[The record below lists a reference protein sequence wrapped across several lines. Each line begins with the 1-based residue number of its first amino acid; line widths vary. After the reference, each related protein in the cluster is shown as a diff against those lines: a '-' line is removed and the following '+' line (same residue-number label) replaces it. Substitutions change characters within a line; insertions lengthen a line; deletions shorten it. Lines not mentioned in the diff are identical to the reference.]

1 MSNPLPQRTGRR
13 SPDPGT
19 ATSEEQSHTSRS
31 HSELS
36 SISLQLA
43 LIHLVSRVFPGMAF
57 CGDTL
62 PLGCQGDPSNGYT
75 SAELAGTGLWN
86 ISETQR
92 QRDKQTNLPSSAHLP
107 YPQHA
112 PTPANPPFFLLRKG
126 EASNGYQPASAYHV
140 AVRLGMS
147 FPAEASQGT
156 PVRGKGQR

>member
-1 MSNPLPQRTGRR
+1 MERENPQKVHQSPGKSMSNPLPQRTGRR

-107 YPQHA
+107 YPQQ
-112 PTPANPPFFLLRKG
+112 PRR
-126 EASNGYQPASAYHV
+126 EATEENSYKVWHGC
-140 AVRLGMS
+140 
-147 FPAEASQGT
+147 
-156 PVRGKGQR
+156 